1 MATTT
6 TTNCIGSILTAFNDY
21 ATYCGLTVNEDNA
34 YDAAEYVRD
43 THYEM
48 WYEEIEIDLDE
59 LDQNFDMYHF

>member
-6 TTNCIGSILTAFNDY
+6 TTNCTGAILDAIYFYGECCDLKVSIY
-21 ATYCGLTVNEDNA
+21 NA

-48 WYEEIEIDLDE
+48 WDEQIEIDLDE
-59 LDQNFDMYHF
+59 LDKQFNIYAF